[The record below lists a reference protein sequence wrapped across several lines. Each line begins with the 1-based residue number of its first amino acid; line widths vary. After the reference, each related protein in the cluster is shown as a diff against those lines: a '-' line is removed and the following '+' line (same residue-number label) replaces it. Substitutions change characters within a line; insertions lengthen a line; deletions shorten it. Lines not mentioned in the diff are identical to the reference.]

1 MSTDNTKIWDEF
13 DNSIDTEGLQN
24 DVKDAAENGGTRREV
39 PHDTYEVKIDKLEL
53 VKSKKGDPMV
63 TCWMKII
70 EGEFK
75 NSLIFMNQVINQG
88 FQIHIV
94 NEFLRDLVSE
104 MEEPIDIEFKT
115 YRQYGGLL
123 MDVMEAID
131 GNFEYNVDYGENKGF
146 NTFEIEEVYVLED

>member
-1 MSTDNTKIWDEF
+1 MSDNTKIWDEF

-39 PHDTYEVKIDKLEL
+39 PHDAYEVKIDKLEL

-63 TCWMKII
+63 TCWMRIL
-70 EGEFK
+70 EGEYK

-115 YRQYGGLL
+115 YRQYGNLL
-123 MDVMEAID
+123 MDIAEAID
-131 GNFEYNVDYGENKGF
+131 GNFEYAVEYGENKGF
-146 NTFEIEEVYVLED
+146 NTFKIEEVYVLEG

>member
-1 MSTDNTKIWDEF
+1 MSNDNTKIWDEF

-63 TCWMKII
+63 TCWMRIL
-70 EGEFK
+70 EGDYK
-75 NSLIFMNQVINQG
+75 NSLIFMNQVITQG

-104 MEEPIDIEFKT
+104 MKKPIDIEYKT

-131 GNFEYNVDYGENKGF
+131 GEFEYNVDYGENKGF
-146 NTFEIEEVYVLED
+146 NTFKIKEVYVLED

>member
-24 DVKDAAENGGTRREV
+24 DVKEAAENGGTRREV

-63 TCWMKII
+63 TCWMRIL
-70 EGEFK
+70 EGEYK

-94 NEFLRDLVSE
+94 NEFLRNLVSE
-104 MEEPIDIEFKT
+104 MEKTIDIEFKT
-115 YRQYGGLL
+115 YRQYGNLL
-123 MDVMEAID
+123 MDIMEEID
-131 GNFEYNVDYGENKGF
+131 GNFEYAVEYGENKGF
-146 NTFEIEEVYVLED
+146 NTFKIEEVYVLED

>member
-1 MSTDNTKIWDEF
+1 MSNDNTKIWDEF
-13 DNSIDTEGLQN
+13 DKAIDTEGLQN

-53 VKSKKGDPMV
+53 IKSKKGDPMV
-63 TCWMKII
+63 TCWMKIL
-70 EGEFK
+70 EGKYK
-75 NSLIFMNQVINQG
+75 NSLIFMNQVITQG

-94 NEFLRDLVSE
+94 NEFLRDLVAD
-104 MEEPIDIEFKT
+104 MDNPINIEFKT

-131 GNFEYNVDYGENKGF
+131 GNFEYSVDYGENKGF
-146 NTFEIEEVYVLED
+146 NTFKIEEVYILED

>member
-70 EGEFK
+70 EGEYK

-146 NTFEIEEVYVLED
+146 NTFKIEDVYVLED